1 MKEVKALMPRVSINK
16 KKYLKTDLREWII
29 GRMKTL
35 KLTQEDMSNLMNIT
49 QQAFG
54 YRLRE
59 GSFKNDQLYVIFDKL
74 QATDEEILRLMK
86 L

>member
-1 MKEVKALMPRVSINK
+1 MKEVKILMPRVSINK

>member
-1 MKEVKALMPRVSINK
+1 MSRVPINK
-16 KKYLKTDLREWII
+16 KKYLKTDLREWMT

-35 KLTQEDMSNLMNIT
+35 HLNQKDMGELLGIS

-54 YRLRE
+54 DRLKE
-59 GSFKNDQLYVIFDKL
+59 SNFTIDHLYEIFKKL
-74 QATDEEILRLMK
+74 QATDEEILRFMK

>member
-1 MKEVKALMPRVSINK
+1 MPRVSINK

>member
-1 MKEVKALMPRVSINK
+1 MPRVAINK
-16 KKYLKTDLREWII
+16 KKYLKTDLREWIS

-35 KLTQEDMSNLMNIT
+35 GFNQNDMGELLGIS

-54 YRLRE
+54 CRLRK
-59 GSFKNDQLYVIFDKL
+59 SNFSNDHLYALFEKL